1 MLSKLVFNPETP
13 PPFWLIFI
21 GGAIVGLAIGAA
33 L

>member
-1 MLSKLVFNPETP
+1 MIARMFNPESP

-21 GGAIVGLAIGAA
+21 GGAIAGLAVGAV